1 MNPLAVESAFKSAL
15 ASSAFPTAA
24 IFTGTNYEE
33 LPPES
38 LNLIVSVAS
47 FSTVGPGLYT
57 AVATV
62 RVTSPSLLGSES
74 YTQFSGVLETLKNAV
89 TQSYLL
95 ANWPTS
101 DAPNFCGSY
110 LENVTTG
117 MEQNIWTAE
126 LTLTI
131 GVMD

>member
-1 MNPLAVESAFKSAL
+1 MNPLAVESAFRSAL
-15 ASSAFPTAA
+15 AASAFPTTQ
-24 IFTGTNYEE
+24 IYTGTDYEE
-33 LPPES
+33 LTPES

-62 RVTSPSLLGSES
+62 RVTSPALLGADS
-74 YTQFSGVLETLKNAV
+74 YTEFSGVLDTLKNAV

-95 ANWPTS
+95 AHWPTS

-110 LENVTTG
+110 LENITTG
-117 MEQNIWTAE
+117 RDQHCWTAE
-126 LTLTI
+126 LTLTM

>member
-1 MNPLAVESAFKSAL
+1 MNPLAVETAFKSAL
-15 ASSAFPTAA
+15 GASAFPTTQ
-24 IFTGTNYEE
+24 IYTGTDYEE
-33 LPPES
+33 LTPES

-47 FSTVGPGLYT
+47 FTTVGPGLYT

-62 RVTSPSLLGSES
+62 RVTSPALLGADS
-74 YTQFSGVLETLKNAV
+74 YTEISGVLDTLKNAV

-95 ANWPTS
+95 AHWPTS
-101 DAPNFCGSY
+101 DAPNFCGSF

-117 MEQNIWTAE
+117 REQHCWTAE
-126 LTLTI
+126 LTLTL

>member
-1 MNPLAVESAFKSAL
+1 MNPLAVETAFKSAL
-15 ASSAFPTAA
+15 EASAFPTTQ
-24 IFTGTNYEE
+24 IYTGTDYEE
-33 LPPES
+33 LTPES

-47 FSTVGPGLYT
+47 YTTVGPGLYT

-62 RVTSPSLLGSES
+62 RVTSPALLGADS
-74 YTQFSGVLETLKNAV
+74 YTEFSGVLDTLKNAV

-95 ANWPTS
+95 AHWPTS
-101 DAPNFCGSY
+101 DAPNFCGSF

-117 MEQNIWTAE
+117 REQHCWTAE
-126 LTLTI
+126 LTLTL

>member
-1 MNPLAVESAFKSAL
+1 MNPLAVETAFKSAL
-15 ASSAFPTAA
+15 EASAFPTTQ
-24 IFTGTNYEE
+24 IYTGTDYEE
-33 LPPES
+33 LTPES

-47 FSTVGPGLYT
+47 YTTVGPGLYT

-62 RVTSPSLLGSES
+62 RVTSPALLGADS
-74 YTQFSGVLETLKNAV
+74 YTEFSGVLDTLKNAV

-95 ANWPTS
+95 AHWPTS
-101 DAPNFCGSY
+101 DAPNFCGSF

-117 MEQNIWTAE
+117 RDQHCWTAE
-126 LTLTI
+126 LTLTL

>member
-1 MNPLAVESAFKSAL
+1 MNPLAVESAFKSARV
-15 ASSAFPTAA
+15 ASAFPTTQ
-24 IFTGTNYEE
+24 IYTGTDYEE
-33 LPPES
+33 LTPES

-47 FSTVGPGLYT
+47 FTTVGVGLYT
-57 AVATV
+57 AVAMV
-62 RVTSPSLLGSES
+62 RVSSPALLGSDS
-74 YTQFSGVLETLKNAV
+74 YTEFSGVLETLKNAV
-89 TQSYLL
+89 SQSYLL
-95 ANWPTS
+95 AHWPTT

-117 MEQNIWTAE
+117 REQHCWTAE